1 MLYFKVEPE
10 SHRLGLFEKNRYPY
24 DSTSFT
30 TEEDYNHF
38 GKDYSHGISTLDRI
52 IEWKES
58 QEPFPSSSHHVSPS
72 FDSSHTTMSERLDRI
87 SETASNVIKSIKS
100 KLGFSDVKAK
110 PEKFINRFQTDE
122 VGTSSQQLS
131 STDNDFIDRSKG
143 KKKCIKYS
151 GQLKKKYMNKGKLT
165 DKRSSSSFDI
175 EKNKKSLGIKRKNY
189 QSNERK
195 SAKVSKRQES
205 DDPQAIKTPKRYSSL
220 DSDDSSM
227 LHKYLYGLPG
237 DPEDVKIIRS
247 RATVSKKQQTEG
259 SDSSYSKDENKSI
272 IVPGTEVSAYDTH
285 HTKTETV
292 EDSRKTVIRPY
303 QQLKGS
309 DENAQKETELALP
322 DDYEKTSADNKKR
335 KENTS
340 ESPKRKKAQ
349 IKPRK
354 IEKEFPQKEISAS
367 SWQTY
372 SSSKEGE
379 KSPLQSSQTETIF
392 GTKQSDVHRGK
403 GKANLIGGKTKNKN
417 GTQDSRKEPLKRI
430 RKESVSS
437 GTKVKESDKTV
448 GKREIKTSAGKQIDL
463 KQQGYES
470 NQLKNGKK
478 TKMSASTPTQKGKSF
493 HIKKEPKVL
502 LKEKNISLNGQRKVS
517 NQKFTEKEKQDSV
530 SFEEEQIDSEI
541 SSLVVDNPQAD
552 VKNKVPRERIKEKN
566 QEKEKMPPEKPT
578 DSGPKARDFNKL
590 SPGFILADS
599 KEVNNEIP
607 NSFIE
612 DLKEDVISRVPTQR
626 KQAKETYEKHPGRQ
640 IDEEIKGS
648 DSDESERKSKV
659 TSSKQKTSEVLKAKE
674 IGKKHPKRQ
683 LGKHV
688 KSSDS
693 DETATEANVTNS
705 KRKTPDKL
713 QEKVTKEK
721 YPERKI
727 GEEVEGSDSDEIAN
741 KIKAKIKKIPDS
753 TQAKGI
759 KEKYPERQIDEEAK
773 KRQIDEEV
781 KSSNFYETATQTK
794 VRAFKEKTPDKTQA
808 KKVEKKYPHRQ
819 IGEEAKSKNF
829 DETATQTKDTITK
842 KKTPDKLKA
851 KEINEKYAK
860 RRFGKEI
867 KGSDMDEKATQTKV
881 ATSKSKI
888 LEKLQDIRK
897 DSPPKI
903 STKPNGQIEDLNK
916 RDKLDELHNS
926 ETSHETQAD
935 RNILNTTSSDT
946 KREKQAPS
954 AKIYKSEDS
963 ALIDR
968 AKKESD
974 NDSQR
979 FIDKGHELSFW
990 RSGTPRY
997 FQEDVRP
1004 ILPKVTFFTNMTSVK
1019 TENPLKVC
1027 PLDKSSTVQQVAQ
1040 KSFKESSKYKLMQD
1054 LAFYKFSEQQIRM
1067 KRKEKLQNEFLDY
1080 LERRKWEEQENGIV
1094 TDSPHLSERKV
1105 QSSPEKL
1112 KRNIKTKILNEDF
1125 FSVRKPLRSVQGIK
1139 VSSPPFQEPE
1149 SKSQLSS
1156 VTISLNSKLSKVFKS
1171 AEKLKEEIRLK
1182 AKMNKYY
1189 FSSLK
1194 YSFSGVH
1201 IESDRTC
1208 SVVEDYSKEQESDD
1222 SCGNRIPSHLKIKRD
1237 LSESFFLFQKH
1248 RLKRADLASYEDTET
1263 VLSTAC
1269 TKKGQF
1275 QPKVLSFFKEVYNE
1289 RKKKLDEDFHR
1300 YVMHGKNIIE
1310 DENSQRCDSLS
1321 IKKSSSDSREFFKEL
1336 YKERKR
1342 KLDKELIEYIE
1353 NRENVTRSDKAV
1365 TFSKIPEKKDD
1376 LFGNKITEAVTK
1388 ELKERDSEENFSSS
1402 PVLPTGGLTDI
1413 PIPVKISEKP
1423 LDIYLKD
1430 DTYPVDRMNDI
1441 AEKGT
1446 IQDSNNEDNKTIE
1459 PSTYKPSVGT
1469 YLQKEHYNRK
1479 TELDATKRKESFV
1492 KKNDIVK
1499 TEATDDSN
1507 KEHLG
1512 KTITANKFLQ
1522 DSKQRDS
1529 INIMPDKERTSDSKQ
1544 DSKLKTEI
1552 HETETYGK
1560 TEEIND
1566 GFEELEITD
1575 GFIRGTETKMVA
1587 ASPTHKIFQED
1598 IYEDLEEIAE
1608 ETKFEEDDSDFLKV
1622 DIKDVMKIN
1631 EKVDVKKPKEDFD
1644 RIKHSLTKNEKLM
1657 PSRVAE
1663 EHSRQILPQEVR
1675 KVTTD
1680 PDTFYEDKKP
1690 EPCSKTKDGTSF
1702 LRDEFFFPAPQSPDR
1717 SEINRERKCIYKID
1731 GKKYLYFARISI
1743 PWDQKGRYSPSPK
1756 SVSTNDSTSS
1766 TIFPSR
1772 SSTIGSATD
1781 KRFEIFR
1788 VDNTCPADGV
1798 IDSSYL
1804 AEKITIQDSDK
1815 LIQSTDVSVIDHS
1828 NKFERG
1834 FGFSTASLIS
1844 HITKEARGLEYVCT
1858 ITEPLIKLSE
1868 NVFISP
1874 TETSFGKRVL
1884 NVTPEIKDH
1893 PLQDPLLEDMKNQLI
1908 DGLHKLLGS
1917 TSPALCDLKQAE
1929 EQHYSEFYGVC
1940 SPDVKKEGARTQLE
1954 SIMKTS
1960 TFDVSARE
1968 NFLTTTRD
1976 FLFLWPTTVSI
1987 QDLEI
1992 EDENLEFVA
2001 TNFHD
2006 IFREAIFQ
2014 SADNFQ
2020 YQVCTAPE
2028 QINAPAHLTEDSSEE
2043 KLFLFSLIKDS
2054 KPKNEPEFCPLFLS
2068 DAYYSTNSKGRWMHY
2083 SISFSD
2089 EKTDESSEDN
2099 SVLCGSENR
2108 QKYHILKKILPP
2120 PTSKTD
2126 IPYSSFESE
2135 DMAHKILL
2143 TDAYYG
2149 TGSKYVTN
2157 TPVSS
2162 DVDDVFIKAK
2172 KLVVSDQTSS
2182 PLDISKAKQKYHT
2195 VKKILPPSENVAF
2208 DMYFKNE
2215 SQQKA
2220 DNPHQIVLPDA
2231 YYGTSS
2237 ESDFIPPAISL
2248 KVQQIN
2254 INAKKSK
2261 ISRLYHGK
2269 QKYHTLKKMLPP
2281 PESEIAFVDPNFKE
2295 NTHHNIL
2302 HRISLP
2308 DAYYGAGS
2316 EPRLSF
2322 IESSDDD
2329 LRRKKLEAMEKV
2341 TATPSPFEGRQKF
2354 HTLKKTLP
2362 PSSYSKFIAIDINSP
2377 LQYNDIS
2384 IPDAYFGTGSDFPLV
2399 LLDSEKDPVSDKA
2412 RELDVSRRVNVVV
2425 TKWKEEQKYRTLIK
2439 TLPPLV
2445 QKPSIT
2451 ATDMDLKNIPLE
2463 RSFNFTLDSKLSTLD
2478 ATDYIPP
2485 CQSKV
2490 LELKRN
2496 DNINIHTTQDKFEQ
2510 PEVPQLEGL
2519 DFDQDIADILDQLC
2533 SLFWESSDQSRDSD
2547 QRTTILKMLPT
2558 EIIMSEDLMTLLNS
2572 LSDGARGAA
2581 VRNRNENNKLVP
2593 IIDPSFQNRV
2603 WDLTNVSQNFS
2614 VRVQAI
2620 NMDPLI
2626 LKISHPSNPN
2636 TTVEMNLVEFL
2647 RYRSLQS
2654 IENRA
2659 NEQLSVG
2666 VINWQTPDEIVT
2678 PARPYHDD
2686 IILRPH
2692 FTEDETKKVVD
2703 TEVFLRN
2710 FKGLEDSSLRNTKHK
2725 EYLKKRDSHLNQRI
2739 KGKVLDLD
2747 TLSLL
2752 PQGINVKALLEM
2764 QDIDIEPNQT
2774 KTSALEEWDYSKT
2787 QKTQSESFKP
2797 EDVVTVSGSAE
2808 HEEAPWLVITTKI
2821 NVQTSSSS
2829 SDGASEYEEEEDTQ
2843 NEDIQPREI
2852 HLGLA
2857 VERAADDST
2866 GEVPRDVQDTSFPV
2880 PSTSFAEEHDIQDAK
2895 IPPHHRKLSL
2905 SRILSVINDE
2915 IHRIEN
2921 FYASRPRLRRV
2932 KSERKKLKMERKAE
2946 KAIFIKDSIQDETI
2960 VTAKSDSE
2968 ESD

>member
-1 MLYFKVEPE
+1 M
-10 SHRLGLFEKNRYPY
+10 
-24 DSTSFT
+24 
-30 TEEDYNHF
+30 
-38 GKDYSHGISTLDRI
+38 
-52 IEWKES
+52 
-58 QEPFPSSSHHVSPS
+58 
-72 FDSSHTTMSERLDRI
+72 
-87 SETASNVIKSIKS
+87 
-100 KLGFSDVKAK
+100 
-110 PEKFINRFQTDE
+110 QTDE
-122 VGTSSQQLS
+122 
-131 STDNDFIDRSKG
+131 
-143 KKKCIKYS
+143 
-151 GQLKKKYMNKGKLT
+151 
-165 DKRSSSSFDI
+165 
-175 EKNKKSLGIKRKNY
+175 E
-189 QSNERK
+189 
-195 SAKVSKRQES
+195 AK
-205 DDPQAIKTPKRYSSL
+205 
-220 DSDDSSM
+220 
-227 LHKYLYGLPG
+227 
-237 DPEDVKIIRS
+237 
-247 RATVSKKQQTEG
+247 
-259 SDSSYSKDENKSI
+259 SKDF
-272 IVPGTEVSAYDTH
+272 Y
-285 HTKTETV
+285 
-292 EDSRKTVIRPY
+292 
-303 QQLKGS
+303 
-309 DENAQKETELALP
+309 
-322 DDYEKTSADNKKR
+322 
-335 KENTS
+335 
-340 ESPKRKKAQ
+340 
-349 IKPRK
+349 
-354 IEKEFPQKEISAS
+354 
-367 SWQTY
+367 
-372 SSSKEGE
+372 
-379 KSPLQSSQTETIF
+379 
-392 GTKQSDVHRGK
+392 
-403 GKANLIGGKTKNKN
+403 
-417 GTQDSRKEPLKRI
+417 
-430 RKESVSS
+430 
-437 GTKVKESDKTV
+437 
-448 GKREIKTSAGKQIDL
+448 
-463 KQQGYES
+463 
-470 NQLKNGKK
+470 
-478 TKMSASTPTQKGKSF
+478 
-493 HIKKEPKVL
+493 
-502 LKEKNISLNGQRKVS
+502 
-517 NQKFTEKEKQDSV
+517 
-530 SFEEEQIDSEI
+530 
-541 SSLVVDNPQAD
+541 
-552 VKNKVPRERIKEKN
+552 
-566 QEKEKMPPEKPT
+566 
-578 DSGPKARDFNKL
+578 
-590 SPGFILADS
+590 
-599 KEVNNEIP
+599 
-607 NSFIE
+607 
-612 DLKEDVISRVPTQR
+612 
-626 KQAKETYEKHPGRQ
+626 
-640 IDEEIKGS
+640 
-648 DSDESERKSKV
+648 
-659 TSSKQKTSEVLKAKE
+659 
-674 IGKKHPKRQ
+674 
-683 LGKHV
+683 
-688 KSSDS
+688 
-693 DETATEANVTNS
+693 ETATQT
-705 KRKTPDKL
+705 KDTITKKKTPDK
-713 QEKVTKEK
+713 QKEK
-721 YPERKI
+721 
-727 GEEVEGSDSDEIAN
+727 EIN
-741 KIKAKIKKIPDS
+741 
-753 TQAKGI
+753 
-759 KEKYPERQIDEEAK
+759 EKYPERQIDEEAK
-773 KRQIDEEV
+773 
-781 KSSNFYETATQTK
+781 
-794 VRAFKEKTPDKTQA
+794 
-808 KKVEKKYPHRQ
+808 
-819 IGEEAKSKNF
+819 SKNF
-829 DETATQTKDTITK
+829 DETAIQTKDTITK

-851 KEINEKYAK
+851 KEINEKYAE
-860 RRFGKEI
+860 RRFGEEI
-867 KGSDMDEKATQTKV
+867 KGSDMDETATQTKV
-881 ATSKSKI
+881 AISNSKI
-888 LEKLQDIRK
+888 LEKLQEIRK

-903 STKPNGQIEDLNK
+903 STKPNGQIEDLSK
-916 RDKLDELHNS
+916 RNKLDELHNS

-935 RNILNTTSSDT
+935 RNILNTIFSDT
-946 KREKQAPS
+946 KREKQAPPS
-954 AKIYKSEDS
+954 AKIYESEDS

-974 NDSQR
+974 NDSQK

-990 RSGTPRY
+990 RSGTSRY

-1004 ILPKVTFFTNMTSVK
+1004 ILPKVTFTNMTSVK
-1019 TENPLKVC
+1019 TENPLKVF
-1027 PLDKSSTVQQVAQ
+1027 PLDKSSTVQQVAP
-1040 KSFKESSKYKLMQD
+1040 KSFKESSKYKLMRD
-1054 LAFYKFSEQQIRM
+1054 LSFYEFSEQQIRM
-1067 KRKEKLQNEFLDY
+1067 KRKGKLQNEFLDY
-1080 LERRKWEEQENGIV
+1080 LERRKREEQENGIV
-1094 TDSPHLSERKV
+1094 TDSTHLSERKV
-1105 QSSPEKL
+1105 QSSPEKV
-1112 KRNIKTKILNEDF
+1112 KRDIKTKILNEDF

-1139 VSSPPFQEPE
+1139 VSSPIFQVKNTSE
-1149 SKSQLSS
+1149 SKNQLSS
-1156 VTISLNSKLSKVFKS
+1156 DTTSLNSKLSNIFKS
-1171 AEKLKEEIRLK
+1171 AEKLKEEIHLK
-1182 AKMNKYY
+1182 AKMNKDY

-1194 YSFSGVH
+1194 YPFSGVH

-1208 SVVEDYSKEQESDD
+1208 TIVDDYSKEQEFDD
-1222 SCGNRIPSHLKIKRD
+1222 SCGSRIPNYSPSHLKIKRD

-1248 RLKRADLASYEDTET
+1248 RLKRADLTSYEDTET
-1263 VLSTAC
+1263 VLSTASS
-1269 TKKGQF
+1269 KKGQF

-1289 RKKKLDEDFHR
+1289 RKKKLDEDFHQ

-1310 DENSQRCDSLS
+1310 DDNSQRWDSLS
-1321 IKKSSSDSREFFKEL
+1321 IKKSSSDSHEFFKEL

-1353 NRENVTRSDKAV
+1353 NRENVTRSDKAAI
-1365 TFSKIPEKKDD
+1365 FSKIPEKKDD

-1388 ELKERDSEENFSSS
+1388 ELKERDSEENSSSS

-1423 LDIYLKD
+1423 LDIYFKD
-1430 DTYPVDRMNDI
+1430 DTYPVDRINDI
-1441 AEKGT
+1441 AEK
-1446 IQDSNNEDNKTIE
+1446 DFNNEDGKVFGKDNKTTE

-1479 TELDATKRKESFV
+1479 TELDTTKRKESFD

-1499 TEATDDSN
+1499 MDTDGSN

-1512 KTITANKFLQ
+1512 KTITADKFLQ

-1529 INIMPDKERTSDSKQ
+1529 VNIMPDKERTCDLEQ

-1552 HETETYGK
+1552 HETETYDK
-1560 TEEIND
+1560 TEEIKD
-1566 GFEELEITD
+1566 GFEEPEITD

-1644 RIKHSLTKNEKLM
+1644 RMKHSLTKNEKLM

-1663 EHSRQILPQEVR
+1663 EHSRQILPKEVR

-1680 PDTFYEDKKP
+1680 PETFYEDKKP

-1702 LRDEFFFPAPQSPDR
+1702 LRDIFYSTSTAEGKTSKDFISENNEFSFPAPRSPDR
-1717 SEINRERKCIYKID
+1717 SKINREKKCIFKID

-1772 SSTIGSATD
+1772 NSTIGSATD

-1804 AEKITIQDSDK
+1804 SEKITIQDSDK
-1815 LIQSTDVSVIDHS
+1815 LIESTDVSVIDHS

-1834 FGFSTASLIS
+1834 FGFSTANLIS

-1868 NVFISP
+1868 NVYISP

-1884 NVTPEIKDH
+1884 NVTPEIKDR

-1940 SPDVKKEGARTQLE
+1940 SPDVKKEGTRTQLE

-1960 TFDVSARE
+1960 TFEVSARE

-1976 FLFLWPTTVSI
+1976 FLFVWPTTVSI

-2028 QINAPAHLTEDSSEE
+2028 QINAPAHLSEDSSEE
-2043 KLFLFSLIKDS
+2043 KLFLFSLLKDS
-2054 KPKNEPEFCPLFLS
+2054 KPKNVPEFCPLFLS
-2068 DAYYSTNSKGRWMHY
+2068 DAHYSTNSKGRWMHY
-2083 SISFSD
+2083 PISSSD
-2089 EKTDESSEDN
+2089 AKTDESSEDN
-2099 SVLCGSENR
+2099 SVLCSSENQ
-2108 QKYHILKKILPP
+2108 QKYHIVKKILPP
-2120 PTSKTD
+2120 PTSETD

-2143 TDAYYG
+2143 PDAYYG
-2149 TGSKYVTN
+2149 TGSKNVTN
-2157 TPVSS
+2157 IPVSS

-2182 PLDISKAKQKYHT
+2182 PLDISKAKQKYHAA
-2195 VKKILPPSENVAF
+2195 KKILPPSENVAF
-2208 DMYFKNE
+2208 DMYCKNE

-2220 DNPHQIVLPDA
+2220 NNQHQIVLPDA

-2237 ESDFIPPAISL
+2237 ESDFITPAISL
-2248 KVQQIN
+2248 KVEQIN
-2254 INAKKSK
+2254 INTKKSK
-2261 ISRLYHGK
+2261 MSPLYDGK

-2295 NTHHNIL
+2295 DTHHNIP

-2308 DAYYGAGS
+2308 DAYYGTGS

-2362 PSSYSKFIAIDINSP
+2362 PSSYSKFIATDINSS

-2384 IPDAYFGTGSDFPLV
+2384 IPDAYFGTGSDFPSMLI
-2399 LLDSEKDPVSDKA
+2399 DSEKDPVSDKA
-2412 RELDVSRRVNVVV
+2412 RELDVSRRVNAVV

-2478 ATDYIPP
+2478 ATDYVPP
-2485 CQSKV
+2485 CPSKV

-2496 DNINIHTTQDKFEQ
+2496 DNINIHMTQDKFEQ
-2510 PEVPQLEGL
+2510 PEVPQPEGL

-2533 SLFWESSDQSRDSD
+2533 SLFWESSDE
-2547 QRTTILKMLPT
+2547 RTTILKMLPT
-2558 EIIMSEDLMTLLNS
+2558 QMIMSEDLMNLLNS
-2572 LSDGARGAA
+2572 LSDGVRGATI
-2581 VRNRNENNKLVP
+2581 RNRNENNKLVP

-2603 WDLTNVSQNFS
+2603 WDFTNISQNFS

-2636 TTVEMNLVEFL
+2636 TTVEMNIVEFL

-2666 VINWQTPDEIVT
+2666 VIDWQTPE
-2678 PARPYHDD
+2678 RSY
-2686 IILRPH
+2686 LRSH

-2710 FKGLEDSSLRNTKHK
+2710 FKGLEDSSLGNIKHK
-2725 EYLKKRDSHLNQRI
+2725 EYLKKKDSHLSQRI
-2739 KGKVLDLD
+2739 KGKVLLDLD
-2747 TLSLL
+2747 TSSLL
-2752 PQGINVKALLEM
+2752 PQGINIKAL
-2764 QDIDIEPNQT
+2764 QDFDIQP
-2774 KTSALEEWDYSKT
+2774 KSSALERDPSKT
-2787 QKTQSESFKP
+2787 KKNQSESFKP
-2797 EDVVTVSGSAE
+2797 ESEDAATVSGSE
-2808 HEEAPWLVITTKI
+2808 EQEAPWLVISTKI

-2829 SDGASEYEEEEDTQ
+2829 SDGESEYEEEADTR
-2843 NEDIQPREI
+2843 NEDIQPPEI

-2857 VERAADDST
+2857 VERAAADDST
-2866 GEVPRDVQDTSFPV
+2866 GEVTRDVQDTSFPV

-2895 IPPHHRKLSL
+2895 IPSHHRKLSL
-2905 SRILSVINDE
+2905 SSILSIINDE

-2960 VTAKSDSE
+2960 VTAESDSE